1 MSPCHL
7 IRRAIA
13 VKISSVRQSATY
25 FLLIHASCTATIFL
39 KDTKINALLQFRLF
53 DLGGGA
59 ISRRNIFA
67 LFWLWPMAG
76 RGYLFRPSGGDWCHV
91 IPPLYFLRDA
101 FPSRCECTVLW
112 SHCGELWRADVRPS
126 TNNHSAHD
134 LRGGVSAIHFYLFS
148 LLIRITCMKK
158 YHRLN

>member
-25 FLLIHASCTATIFL
+25 FIHASCTATIFL
-39 KDTKINALLQFRLF
+39 KDTKINALLQFRLSISA
-53 DLGGGA
+53 GA
-59 ISRRNIFA
+59 RSRGVIF
-67 LFWLWPMAG
+67 FYFGFGRWPAE
-76 RGYLFRPSGGDWCHV
+76 GYLFRPSGGDWCHV